1 MTERLHFHFSLS
13 CIGEGNGNPLQCSCL
28 ENPRDRGA
36 WWAAI
41 YRVAQ
46 SRTRLKWLSSSSK
59 LQELCR
65 EIILIPEA
73 FILVSFRMKLEQ
85 AIVSVLIT
93 KQLNSFFS
101 SQISIVCISCFLNL
115 LTEFIDLFWKG
126 QTTYIASFCFSG
138 KTWGPLLTLVLEFHP
153 VSLVHWRVANYFYNF
168 VIFIIMWSFKLEN
181 V

>member
-1 MTERLHFHFSLS
+1 MATHSTVLAWRILGT
-13 CIGEGNGNPLQCSCL
+13 GEPGGLPSMGSHRVGHDWSDL
-28 ENPRDRGA
+28 A
-36 WWAAI
+36 VAAN
-41 YRVAQ
+41 YKNYAE
-46 SRTRLKWLSSSSK
+46 K
-59 LQELCR
+59 
-65 EIILIPEA
+65 IILIPEA

-138 KTWGPLLTLVLEFHP
+138 KTWGGLLTLVLEFHP

-168 VIFIIMWSFKLEN
+168 VIFIITWSFKLEN